1 MPKTFWAVAVTA
13 WFCLLVTLSA
23 CSKTALDRAADLEA
37 QKWWD
42 KTVVKCGQTYY
53 ARNRWINMAA
63 VRPNMSREQ
72 LEKDVEKKE
81 LFEFMDAGYVVRAEP
96 VTKAD
101 KLNGREWQGRVEIV
115 ATAFR
120 KYDDSSKRWE
130 SWRDG
135 VPKFPNPLTQV
146 ENPFGIYLIFANGK
160 WGDHDNPYDLPK
172 PECAQIPQ

>member
-1 MPKTFWAVAVTA
+1 MGETSMPKTFWAVAVTA

-72 LEKDVEKKE
+72 LEKDGEKKE
-81 LFEFMDAGYVVRAEP
+81 
-96 VTKAD
+96 
-101 KLNGREWQGRVEIV
+101 
-115 ATAFR
+115 
-120 KYDDSSKRWE
+120 
-130 SWRDG
+130 
-135 VPKFPNPLTQV
+135 
-146 ENPFGIYLIFANGK
+146 
-160 WGDHDNPYDLPK
+160 
-172 PECAQIPQ
+172 